1 MKDFMSR
8 AVKKRSIILRLLVIF
23 VSVFMITKLV
33 GLLNDLN
40 SKKSEL
46 NALNEELKTKQAD
59 VEELKNLIDN
69 GSKEQ
74 IIEKAARQ
82 RLGFVYSN
90 EEIYVDI
97 SGN

>member
-1 MKDFMSR
+1 MARK
-8 AVKKRSIILRLLVIF
+8 AKKRSIILRLLVIF
-23 VSVFMITKLV
+23 VSVFMITKLF

-40 SKKSEL
+40 EKKSEL

-59 VEELKNLIDN
+59 VEELKNLIEN

>member
-1 MKDFMSR
+1 MARK
-8 AVKKRSIILRLLVIF
+8 AKKRSIILRLLVIF
-23 VSVFMITKLV
+23 VSVFMITKLF

-40 SKKSEL
+40 EKKGEL
-46 NALNEELKTKQAD
+46 NALSEELKSKQAD
-59 VEELKNLIDN
+59 VEELKDLIDN

>member
-1 MKDFMSR
+1 MSR

-46 NALNEELKTKQAD
+46 NALNEELKAKQAD

>member
-1 MKDFMSR
+1 MSR

>member
-1 MKDFMSR
+1 MSR

-33 GLLNDLN
+33 ELLNDLN

>member
-1 MKDFMSR
+1 MSR

-74 IIEKAARQ
+74 IIDRKS
-82 RLGFVYSN
+82 V
-90 EEIYVDI
+90 V
-97 SGN
+97 

>member
-1 MKDFMSR
+1 MSR

-59 VEELKNLIDN
+59 VEELIDN

>member
-1 MKDFMSR
+1 MARK
-8 AVKKRSIILRLLVIF
+8 VHKRSIILRLLVIF
-23 VSVFMITKLV
+23 VSVFMITKLL

-40 SKKSEL
+40 AKKSEL

-59 VEELKNLIDN
+59 VDELKDLIEN

>member
-1 MKDFMSR
+1 MARK
-8 AVKKRSIILRLLVIF
+8 AKKRSIILRLLVIF
-23 VSVFMITKLV
+23 VSVFMITKLF

-40 SKKSEL
+40 EKKNEL
-46 NALNEELKTKQAD
+46 NALNEELKTKQTD
-59 VEELKNLIDN
+59 VEELKNLIEN

>member
-1 MKDFMSR
+1 MSR

-90 EEIYVDI
+90 EEIDVDI

>member
-1 MKDFMSR
+1 MSR

-33 GLLNDLN
+33 GLLNDLKK
-40 SKKSEL
+40 KKSEL

>member
-1 MKDFMSR
+1 MSR

-23 VSVFMITKLV
+23 VSIFMITKLV